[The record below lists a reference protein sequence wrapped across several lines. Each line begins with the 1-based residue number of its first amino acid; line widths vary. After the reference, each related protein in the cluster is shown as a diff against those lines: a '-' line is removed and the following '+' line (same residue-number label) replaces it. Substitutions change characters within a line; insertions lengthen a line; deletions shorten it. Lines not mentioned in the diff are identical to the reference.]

1 MSTLTAPTSQST
13 GLTLAAAKQQLDYWL
28 KASQLAAQGQSYSIS
43 TEGGSR
49 SLSRANAKDILPQI
63 TFWQRQVNRLSR
75 DGIQV
80 TPVIPID

>member
-1 MSTLTAPTSQST
+1 MPSLGN
-13 GLTLAAAKQQLDYWL
+13 GLTLIQAKQQLDYWL

-49 SLSRANAKDILPQI
+49 SLSRANAKDILAQI

-75 DGIQV
+75 GGIQV
-80 TPVIPID
+80 TPAVPMD